1 MIERNVDAM
10 VEAIRNFEVEA
21 GEGFTD
27 YFLDNYPLGSWAY
40 WLLGKGHTEW
50 ANNIINKNEAGGYVD
65 QELKFEYFNSYP
77 HETETSSGSWCEET
91 YLKNVRVWAEFLV
104 ESDQYYRRVNE
115 FLDNYFKPT
124 EEEEDN
130 D

>member
-10 VEAIRNFEVEA
+10 VEAIRKWELDA

-27 YFLDNYPLGSWAY
+27 YFLDNWAFGSWAY

-50 ANNIINKNEAGGYVD
+50 ANNLINKNERGESVD
-65 QELKFEYFNSYP
+65 QDEKFEFFDPYCN
-77 HETETSSGSWCEET
+77 EGESGWCEET
-91 YLKNVRVWAEFLV
+91 YLKNVRVWAEFLT

-115 FLDNYFKPT
+115 FIDDYFKQD
-124 EEEEDN
+124 EGDE
-130 D
+130 

>member
-10 VEAIRNFEVEA
+10 IAAIRGFEMEA
-21 GEGFTD
+21 GESFTD
-27 YFLDNYPLGSWAY
+27 YFMDNWAFGSWAY

-50 ANNIINKNEAGGYVD
+50 ANNIINKNERGEYVD
-65 QELKFEYFNSYP
+65 QEDKFEFFNSY
-77 HETETSSGSWCEET
+77 EYGDNAWCEET

-104 ESDQYYRRVNE
+104 ESDQYFRRVNE
-115 FLDNYFKPT
+115 FLDDYFKPT
-124 EEEEDN
+124 EEESD

>member
-10 VEAIRNFEVEA
+10 VEAIRGWEMDA

-27 YFLDNYPLGSWAY
+27 YFLDNWAFGSWAY

-50 ANNIINKNEAGGYVD
+50 ANNLINKNERGESVD
-65 QELKFEYFNSYP
+65 QGEKFEFFDPYLDDEN
-77 HETETSSGSWCEET
+77 GVKWCEET
-91 YLKNVRVWAEFLV
+91 YLKNVRVWAEFLT

-115 FLDNYFKPT
+115 FIDGYFKQD
-124 EEEEDN
+124 EGDEDE
-130 D
+130 

>member
-10 VEAIRNFEVEA
+10 VEAIRDWELKA
-21 GEGFTD
+21 GEGFDD
-27 YFLDNYPLGSWAY
+27 YFMATWPQGSWFY
-40 WLLGKGHTEW
+40 FLLGKGHTEW
-50 ANNIINKNEAGGYVD
+50 ANKLINDNEQKGYVCQTEQFQWFD
-65 QELKFEYFNSYP
+65 CYPNADEFN
-77 HETETSSGSWCEET
+77 HGAWCEET

-115 FLDNYFKPT
+115 FLDNYFKPEG
-124 EEEEDN
+124 EETN

>member
-1 MIERNVDAM
+1 MIDRNVDAM
-10 VEAIRNFEVEA
+10 IVAIRNFEMEA

-50 ANNIINKNEAGGYVD
+50 ANTIINLNEEKKYVD
-65 QELKFEYFNSYP
+65 QDVKFEWFNPYYN
-77 HETETSSGSWCEET
+77 EGESGWCEET

-104 ESDQYYRRVNE
+104 ESDQYYRRVNT
-115 FLDNYFKPT
+115 FIDGYFNKQ
-124 EEEEDN
+124 ED
-130 D
+130 DE

>member
-10 VEAIRNFEVEA
+10 VAAIRNFELEA

-50 ANNIINKNEAGGYVD
+50 ANNIINKNEAKGYVG
-65 QELKFEYFNSYP
+65 QEEKFEFFNCYP
-77 HETETSSGSWCEET
+77 DATETSDGPWCEET

-115 FLDNYFKPT
+115 FIDGYFKQGD
-124 EEEEDN
+124 EEDE
-130 D
+130 